1 MENNINQ
8 DEIKQENSASS
19 NEEKVLK
26 DSQDN
31 IQVEED
37 VISEENVTDINS
49 KLEEKKMND
58 KIEELEKQLEE
69 KDDKYKRLQAEYS
82 TYMRRTQQEKETIGL
97 FANEKI
103 INELIPVLDSMER
116 AMDACSDKED
126 DMYKGIELVHKQLI
140 DSLQKFGVE
149 EIAAINEEFDPNL
162 HLAVMQESIE
172 GVEANKVVMV
182 LQKGYKLKT
191 KVIRPTMVK
200 VSCKLNLQIN

>member
-8 DEIKQENSASS
+8 DEMKQESNTSSSEEELVQNSS
-19 NEEKVLK
+19 N
-26 DSQDN
+26 D
-31 IQVEED
+31 VEIENS
-37 VISEENVTDINS
+37 SEENVTDINS
-49 KLEEKKMND
+49 KLEEKKIND
-58 KIEELEKQLEE
+58 KMEELQKQIDE

-82 TYMRRTQQEKETIGL
+82 NYMRRTQQEKETIGL

-103 INELIPVLDSMER
+103 INELLPVLDSMER
-116 AMDACSDKED
+116 AIDACTDKED

-140 DSLQKFGVE
+140 GCLQKFGVE
-149 EIAAINEEFDPNL
+149 EIAALNEEFDPNL
-162 HLAVMQESIE
+162 HLAVMQESVE

-200 VSCKLNLQIN
+200 VSC